1 MTAEPLT
8 YCANHPDR
16 EATLRC
22 NKCGKPI
29 CVKCAKRMAT
39 GYRCPQCLSQQQ
51 QIFETALWYDF
62 LIAGA
67 VAFVLSTLAGALI
80 TSLIWFTFILSPLA
94 GGAIAQVVT
103 FAVRKR
109 RSKYLPWVAAGGA
122 AIGGLALCAL
132 PSLLLLTSLFYASP
146 DPESGGRGGLLVA
159 GLFNAL
165 WPLLYTTLCATTV
178 FYSLRGIKIN

>member
-1 MTAEPLT
+1 MTLNTTEPLT

-39 GYRCPQCLSQQQ
+39 GYRCPQCISQQQ

-109 RSKYLPWVAAGGA
+109 RNKYLPWVAAGGA
-122 AIGGLALCAL
+122 AIGGLALCIV
-132 PSLLLLTSLFYASP
+132 PSILILGRVLVGGT
-146 DPESGGRGGLLVA
+146 DPESASR
-159 GLFNAL
+159 LFSSLFSAL
-165 WPLLYTTLCATTV
+165 WPLLYTALCATTV
-178 FYSLRGIKIN
+178 FYSLRGIRIN